1 MNRIFYVI
9 LILIIFNFKTTYSQR
24 TENAI
29 YFSDKNSRIV
39 LEIDNDMLFNTDS
52 YYTSGQ
58 ALSYT
63 NKSFTKTPTQ
73 LILNLIIKKDV
84 DITGIGFQQ
93 RIYTPYSIE
102 LPNAIDNDRP
112 YSAYILLTNYSV
124 FINVEHKVIFSN
136 ELGIGVMGPAA
147 LGEQSQSFIHKLI
160 GSPEPIGWEN
170 QLNNTFLIDYTFRLE
185 KSFFKGFIAEH
196 FIPYAETR
204 IGTLTDH
211 IKLGIKLRVGNKN
224 KSVLDLVNKRTTER
238 KLSWEWILGANL
250 QGVFYDATLEGGL
263 FKKDEI
269 LLLPKR
275 DIIEQQYQFRMGI
288 NIYYKRVSF
297 RYMINYNSKN
307 FTNSVIH
314 KYGSANFGFAF

>member
-1 MNRIFYVI
+1 MNRFLYII
-9 LILIIFNFKTTYSQR
+9 SILIIFNFKTSYSQR

-29 YFSDKNSRIV
+29 YFCDKKSRIV
-39 LEIDNDMLFNTDS
+39 LEIENDMLFNTDS

-63 NKSFTKTPTQ
+63 NKNFKKTPTQ
-73 LILNLIIKKDV
+73 LLLNLIIKKDV

-102 LPNAIDNDRP
+102 QPNLIDNDRP

-124 FINVEHKVIFSN
+124 FINVKHKIILSN

-160 GSPEPIGWEN
+160 DSPAPIGWEN
-170 QLNNTFLIDYTFRLE
+170 QLNNAFLIDYTFRLE
-185 KSFFKGFIAEH
+185 KSFFNGFVAEH
-196 FIPYAETR
+196 FIPYLETR
-204 IGTLTDH
+204 IGTLTDNV
-211 IKLGIKLRVGNKN
+211 KLGMKLRFGNKN
-224 KSVLDLVNKRTTER
+224 KSVLDHANKRSIER

-250 QGVFYDATLEGGL
+250 KGVFYDATLEGGL
-263 FKKDEI
+263 FNKDES
-269 LLLPKR
+269 LPLPKQ
-275 DIIEQQYQFRMGI
+275 DIIEQQYQLRMGI
-288 NIYYKRVSF
+288 NIYYKCFSF

-307 FTNSVIH
+307 FANSITH